1 MEKVAAV
8 LIAAHAIADFSLQ
21 TDGLVQNKNRLGI
34 LMLHA
39 AIHASLSYVVL
50 QVWVCWQ
57 APLFVLL
64 VHAAIDFAKQ
74 RRKRDTATAFIVDQ
88 IVHVFS
94 LLALTWLSVRFSWVP
109 AFSGIGYKPLVVLAG
124 FIATVQG
131 AGFLVSIFTKRL
143 IDENN
148 LELKGLLNGGKLI
161 GQLERCLIFLFIFIG
176 QPTGIGFLVAAK
188 SILRFEEAKE
198 QKLAEYVLIGSLL
211 SFSIAIALSAVT
223 KWAIGL

>member
-21 TDGLVQNKNRLGI
+21 TEGLVQSKNRLQFLI
-34 LMLHA
+34 LHA
-39 AIHASLSYVVL
+39 AVHAALTYTVL
-50 QVWVCWQ
+50 QVWTCWQ
-57 APLFVLL
+57 APLFLLL
-64 VHAAIDFAKQ
+64 VHAAIDFVKQ
-74 RRKRDTATAFIVDQ
+74 RCKRDTATIFIFDQ
-88 IVHVFS
+88 IAHVSS
-94 LLALTWLSVRFSWVP
+94 LLALTWLLIHFSWAP
-109 AFSGIGYKPLVVLAG
+109 FFTGIGYKPLVVLAG

-131 AGFLVSIFTKRL
+131 AGFLIAIFTKRL

-148 LELKGLLNGGKLI
+148 LELDGLLNGGKLI

-223 KWAIGL
+223 KWAMRL